1 MANHGVALTSEPPLI
16 SVWHRPVCQSSPQ
29 IVMLLK
35 PGPFQPGTSSL
46 NACMLLM
53 RGCTQVLRDPEASRA
68 TKGARA
74 QGIKVL
80 GQLFCDAAEVATLKQ
95 AGQVS
100 LEL

>member
-1 MANHGVALTSEPPLI
+1 
-16 SVWHRPVCQSSPQ
+16 
-29 IVMLLK
+29 
-35 PGPFQPGTSSL
+35 
-46 NACMLLM
+46 MLLM
-53 RGCTQVLRDPEASRA
+53 RGCAQVLRDPDASRA

-100 LEL
+100 LAL